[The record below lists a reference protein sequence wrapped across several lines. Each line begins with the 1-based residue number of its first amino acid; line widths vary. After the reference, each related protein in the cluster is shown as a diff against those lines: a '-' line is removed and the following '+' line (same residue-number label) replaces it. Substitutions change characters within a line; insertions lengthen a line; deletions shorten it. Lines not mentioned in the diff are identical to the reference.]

1 MLVQELDNIKEIIF
15 GVVLSVLVYRPEV
28 LLSNSQQ
35 HLHLY
40 VFDFSSNFSSIDTM
54 KTKCFIEITV
64 LPEETSNFYEQDND
78 VSKGKPLE
86 IRI

>member
-35 HLHLY
+35 HLQLH
-40 VFDFSSNFSSIDTM
+40 VFDFSRNISGIDAI

-64 LPEETSNFYEQDND
+64 LAEETIDFYEQNND
-78 VSKGKPLE
+78 VGKGKPLE
-86 IRI
+86 IWI